1 MRAESF
7 EPGGCS
13 AWPTSAPAISVIALP
28 GEPAPGAIVGTMPAG
43 IAPWSAVA
51 KEDAPATGEGVAA
64 GAAAPPTVASEG
76 DGGRSARSIWSMRAS
91 ASRSDITPGHRPKLA
106 RLDYLDE
113 KRMAA
118 GAGGRHVAA
127 PGGCRFG
134 SAGATRRPPFQT
146 VRSR

>member
-13 AWPTSAPAISVIALP
+13 ACPTSAPAISVIALP

-51 KEDAPATGEGVAA
+51 KEDAPATGEAVA

-76 DGGRSARSIWSMRAS
+76 DGGRSARSIWSMRAR
-91 ASRSDITPGHRPKLA
+91 ARGSDITPGHRPELA
-106 RLDYLDE
+106 RLDHLDE
-113 KRMAA
+113 RRM
-118 GAGGRHVAA
+118 RS
-127 PGGCRFG
+127 GCRG
-134 SAGATRRPPFQT
+134 RPRGLPRRVPL
-146 VRSR
+146 R